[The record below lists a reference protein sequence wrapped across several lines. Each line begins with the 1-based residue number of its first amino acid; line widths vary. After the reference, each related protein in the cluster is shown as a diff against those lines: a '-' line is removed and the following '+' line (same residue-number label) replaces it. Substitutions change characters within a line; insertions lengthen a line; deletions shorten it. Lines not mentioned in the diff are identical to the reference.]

1 MEDFVVQFL
10 PKWRKKKKNNGMQ
23 LTVRIAQDVVA
34 THEEVRKR
42 QQHKIT
48 NLPTHS
54 EFEMEKCRDDDD
66 VTMLYSN
73 EVENGDAVDCDVLG
87 LTLVV

>member
-1 MEDFVVQFL
+1 
-10 PKWRKKKKNNGMQ
+10 
-23 LTVRIAQDVVA
+23 
-34 THEEVRKR
+34 
-42 QQHKIT
+42 
-48 NLPTHS
+48 
-54 EFEMEKCRDDDD
+54 MEKCRDDDD